1 MKQTNRQ
8 FDALEQLYIKL
19 NGTTPNIN
27 GESIYLQLRKIEK
40 KLTKLHEKACDI
52 PVAEIT
58 IDKAHDIATLE
69 IKRIFN
75 VVPKGLYINTD
86 PRGYALKIDDEVFKS
101 NYQGISLETDWGGYG
116 LLAPDLN

>member
-1 MKQTNRQ
+1 MKKSNRQ
-8 FDALEQLYIKL
+8 FDALEQLYIKM
-19 NGTTPNIN
+19 NGTTPGVD

-40 KLTKLHEKACDI
+40 KLTKLHEKACNV

-58 IDKAHDIATLE
+58 IDKAHDVATLE

-75 VVPKGLYINTD
+75 SVPEGLYINTD
-86 PRGYALKIDDEVFKS
+86 PRGYALKIDDVVFKCA
-101 NYQGISLETDWGGYG
+101 YLGISLQTDWGGYG